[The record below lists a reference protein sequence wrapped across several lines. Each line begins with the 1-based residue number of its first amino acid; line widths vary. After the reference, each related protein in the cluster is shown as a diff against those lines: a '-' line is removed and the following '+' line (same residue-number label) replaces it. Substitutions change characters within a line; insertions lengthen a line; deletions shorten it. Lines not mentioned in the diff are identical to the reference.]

1 MRDMVDILLTND
13 DGYKSIGFIP
23 LLKEL
28 SKDFSVM
35 AIASPKKRSWAS
47 KAITTKKELEL
58 KKVKIEGL
66 SIFLLDGTPAD
77 CVQVGIYNILKRHPK
92 MVVSGINNGPNIGRG
107 RILSSGT
114 VGAAIEASISG
125 VKAVASSF
133 CLSPVIYQK
142 PIKKIDCFDPLN
154 YPIFKNA
161 AEITAKLIK
170 ILIKKDFGKDIDLF
184 SINIPFNATVYSDFE
199 MTKLFRDHNWKLFYK
214 KNNKIIH
221 ETPSLNLKGL
231 QKDTDLKALH
241 QGKISITPISLD
253 LTSEKLLKKFK
264 RIIKKE
270 W

>member
-1 MRDMVDILLTND
+1 MKDILLTND

-28 SKDFSVM
+28 SKEFSVL
-35 AIASPKKRSWAS
+35 AITSPDGKSWTG
-47 KAITTKKELEL
+47 KAITAKKELGL
-58 KKVKIEGL
+58 KKVEIDGFD
-66 SIFLLDGTPAD
+66 IFLLNGTPAD
-77 CVQVGIYNILKRHPK
+77 CVQVGIHNILKRHPK

-114 VGAAIEASISG
+114 VGAAMEASIIG
-125 VKAVASSF
+125 VKAIASSF
-133 CLSPVIYQK
+133 CLSPNVYRK
-142 PIKKIDCFDPLN
+142 PAKEINLIDSKN
-154 YPIFKNA
+154 YPIFKNV

-170 ILIKKDFGKDIDLF
+170 ILIRKDFGKDVDLF
-184 SINIPFNATVYSDFE
+184 SINIPFNATVHSDFE
-199 MTKLFRDHNWKLFYK
+199 MTKLFRDPDWKLFYK
-214 KNNKIIH
+214 KNDKIIH
-221 ETPSLNLKGL
+221 KTPSLNLKGL